1 MSFKPGKS
9 GNPSG
14 RPKGAKARSSTEL
27 HQFIQEILAG
37 NFSKVQIKQDLNAL
51 PPKLRLQYFFK
62 LLDFVLPKPSSIE
75 LKEDNTRKSS
85 DYWNSIMDKLKPDA
99 NDPY

>member
-27 HQFIQEILAG
+27 REFIQEILAG
-37 NFSKVQIKQDLNAL
+37 NFSIEQITHDLDAL

-62 LLDFVLPKPSSIE
+62 LLEFVLPKPSSTE
-75 LKEDNTRKSS
+75 LEQENSRDGRE
-85 DYWNSIMDKLKPDA
+85 YWNSIMDRLKIDE
-99 NDPY
+99 